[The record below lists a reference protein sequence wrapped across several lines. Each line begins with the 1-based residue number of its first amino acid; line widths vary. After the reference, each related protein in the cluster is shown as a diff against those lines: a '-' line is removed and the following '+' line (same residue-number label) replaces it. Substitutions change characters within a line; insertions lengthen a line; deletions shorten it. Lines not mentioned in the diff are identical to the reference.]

1 MTNTS
6 NYNLK
11 KYDLNDEV
19 TDTILGLSE
28 NMDTLDT
35 ELKRLNDKSIVKI
48 VASLPIIGESNA
60 LYLVPKADGQT
71 SDIYDEYIW
80 TGSGWEWITTK
91 QLDVD
96 LSNVALKSEIP
107 TQLSQLAED
116 TTHRVV
122 SDTEKTNWNN
132 KSNFSGSYNDLTNK
146 PTIPTTAAEVG
157 AIAEP
162 TTEGTSGQVLAT
174 DGAGGRSWVT
184 VSAGEGG
191 TTDYT
196 ALSNKPKINNV
207 ELTGNKTSA
216 NLGLAEATHTHTKAQ
231 ITDLTIP
238 TATSQLTNDSNFIS
252 STVVTAFWTGTQAEY
267 DALGTYSD
275 TTLYL
280 IKEG

>member
-91 QLDVD
+91 QLEVD

-122 SDTEKTNWNN
+122 SDTEKTTWNN

-157 AIAEP
+157 AMP
-162 TTEGTSGQVLAT
+162 
-174 DGAGGRSWVT
+174 
-184 VSAGEGG
+184 
-191 TTDYT
+191 
-196 ALSNKPKINNV
+196 
-207 ELTGNKTSA
+207 
-216 NLGLAEATHTHTKAQ
+216 
-231 ITDLTIP
+231 
-238 TATSQLTNDSNFIS
+238 S
-252 STVVTAFWTGTQAEY
+252 STVVTAFWTGTQTQY
-267 DALGTYSD
+267 DAIATKNP

-280 IKEG
+280 IAE

>member
-91 QLDVD
+91 QLDIEVSGGAFIAIYGTTTYAQIQNAISEGNVVLLDYGGTHRLQLTYTSAEQFNFAGFVD
-96 LSNVALKSEIP
+96 AGNTLFNAVCTSSNQWSLLSN
-107 TQLSQLAED
+107 
-116 TTHRVV
+116 
-122 SDTEKTNWNN
+122 
-132 KSNFSGSYNDLTNK
+132 NF
-146 PTIPTTAAEVG
+146 
-157 AIAEP
+157 
-162 TTEGTSGQVLAT
+162 TS
-174 DGAGGRSWVT
+174 S
-184 VSAGEGG
+184 
-191 TTDYT
+191 
-196 ALSNKPKINNV
+196 NNV
-207 ELTGNKTSA
+207 VNG
-216 NLGLAEATHTHTKAQ
+216 
-231 ITDLTIP
+231 
-238 TATSQLTNDSNFIS
+238 
-252 STVVTAFWTGTQAEY
+252 FWAGTQAQY
-267 DALGTYSD
+267 DALGTYD
-275 TTLYL
+275 GTTLYL

>member
-11 KYDLNDEV
+11 KYDLNDEI
-19 TDTILGLSE
+19 TDTILGISE

-48 VASLPIIGESNA
+48 VAILPIIGESNA
-60 LYLVPKADGQT
+60 LYLVPKADGQS

-91 QLDVD
+91 QLEVD

-162 TTEGTSGQVLAT
+162 TSEGTNGQVLTT
-174 DGAGGRSWVT
+174 DGAGGRSWTT
-184 VSAGEGG
+184 VSSGEDG

-196 ALSNKPKINNV
+196 ALSNKPTINSV

-216 NLGLAEATHTHTKAQ
+216 DLGLAEATHTHTKAQ